1 MSSTQECTLNA
12 TSPPTISSPRSDA
25 EIFTQVTV
33 LVIICVGSVFGNA
46 FVVGI
51 IISNYKL
58 HKPTY
63 YFISSLAVADF
74 LVGALYIPFYIASS
88 VARHW
93 QLSFAWCK
101 WHAAFISLSVNASL
115 MTLCLVSVDRFL
127 AITDPLRYQTTLT
140 TRRSALLLL
149 GGWIHSILWAVSPQL
164 GWGEVVYDSKTST
177 CRPNWGARGL
187 GNRLYALGLA
197 LFPFAVPVVCMVY
210 CYCRIFCVARQHIK
224 SIKKN
229 SVQSSGSNASYQR
242 AMETKAM
249 KTLLLV
255 LGAFVVAWLP
265 YTVSSIVT
273 MTTKGTWDISISGLN
288 AVLTITTLNGCVNP
302 VIYGI
307 RDQRFRSGARRV
319 LCPQS
324 SRGARD
330 FNSYASTKRPTNTQI
345 QENVELGN
353 INFAQ

>member
-1 MSSTQECTLNA
+1 MEIKKINGHIPHKLISYQQSISY
-12 TSPPTISSPRSDA
+12 SP
-25 EIFTQVTV
+25 
-33 LVIICVGSVFGNA
+33 
-46 FVVGI
+46 
-51 IISNYKL
+51 
-58 HKPTY
+58 
-63 YFISSLAVADF
+63 
-74 LVGALYIPFYIASS
+74 
-88 VARHW
+88 
-93 QLSFAWCK
+93 
-101 WHAAFISLSVNASL
+101 
-115 MTLCLVSVDRFL
+115 
-127 AITDPLRYQTTLT
+127 RYQTTLT

-273 MTTKGTWDISISGLN
+273 MTTKGTWYISISGLN

-330 FNSYASTKRPTNTQI
+330 FNSCASTKRPTNTQI

-353 INFAQ
+353 INFAQEH

>member
-1 MSSTQECTLNA
+1 
-12 TSPPTISSPRSDA
+12 
-25 EIFTQVTV
+25 
-33 LVIICVGSVFGNA
+33 
-46 FVVGI
+46 
-51 IISNYKL
+51 
-58 HKPTY
+58 
-63 YFISSLAVADF
+63 
-74 LVGALYIPFYIASS
+74 
-88 VARHW
+88 
-93 QLSFAWCK
+93 
-101 WHAAFISLSVNASL
+101 
-115 MTLCLVSVDRFL
+115 
-127 AITDPLRYQTTLT
+127 
-140 TRRSALLLL
+140 
-149 GGWIHSILWAVSPQL
+149 
-164 GWGEVVYDSKTST
+164 
-177 CRPNWGARGL
+177 
-187 GNRLYALGLA
+187 
-197 LFPFAVPVVCMVY
+197 MVY

-242 AMETKAM
+242 TMETKAM

-273 MTTKGTWDISISGLN
+273 MTTKGTWDISITGLN

-330 FNSYASTKRPTNTQI
+330 FNSCASTKRPTNTQI

-353 INFAQ
+353 INFAQEH

>member
-1 MSSTQECTLNA
+1 MALTWREPRRKKFECISTNMSSTQECTLNV
-12 TSPPTISSPRSDA
+12 TSPPTIFSPRSDA

-127 AITDPLRYQTTLT
+127 AITDPLR
-140 TRRSALLLL
+140 
-149 GGWIHSILWAVSPQL
+149 
-164 GWGEVVYDSKTST
+164 
-177 CRPNWGARGL
+177 
-187 GNRLYALGLA
+187 
-197 LFPFAVPVVCMVY
+197 
-210 CYCRIFCVARQHIK
+210 
-224 SIKKN
+224 
-229 SVQSSGSNASYQR
+229 
-242 AMETKAM
+242 
-249 KTLLLV
+249 
-255 LGAFVVAWLP
+255 
-265 YTVSSIVT
+265 
-273 MTTKGTWDISISGLN
+273 
-288 AVLTITTLNGCVNP
+288 
-302 VIYGI
+302 
-307 RDQRFRSGARRV
+307 
-319 LCPQS
+319 
-324 SRGARD
+324 
-330 FNSYASTKRPTNTQI
+330 
-345 QENVELGN
+345 
-353 INFAQ
+353 